1 MAGCRGNAEEIYR
14 AVARER
20 KHIQLEESSMA
31 TATVTPDQNAVM
43 AEIFIPALPA
53 RIFQAI
59 SDPRPA
65 PQMVGAIGPVSRR

>member
-1 MAGCRGNAEEIYR
+1 
-14 AVARER
+14 
-20 KHIQLEESSMA
+20 MA

>member
-43 AEIFIPALPA
+43 AEIFIPAL
-53 RIFQAI
+53 QAI

-65 PQMVGAIGPVSRR
+65 PQMVRAIGPGSRR